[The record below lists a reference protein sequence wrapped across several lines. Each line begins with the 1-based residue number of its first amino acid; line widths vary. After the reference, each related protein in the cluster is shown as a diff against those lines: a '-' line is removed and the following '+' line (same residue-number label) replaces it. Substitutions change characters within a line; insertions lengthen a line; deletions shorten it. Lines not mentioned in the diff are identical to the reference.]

1 MWNICDGSKVS
12 GYWTGTPSFF
22 VGKTFQLGGNLGL
35 ETIYEIISCQLGEA
49 E

>member
-1 MWNICDGSKVS
+1 MWNICDGSKFPDI
-12 GYWTGTPSFF
+12 GQGTPSFF